1 MLTICVPQL
10 EFTINFQFTVT
21 ISISENHELSYPKEH
36 LVHFFL
42 RQKLKQGCSTCLWTE
57 SEEKNKNKNTCD
69 WNMALTILF

>member
-36 LVHFFL
+36 LVHVFFKAKIEAGMFHL
-42 RQKLKQGCSTCLWTE
+42 SMDRK
-57 SEEKNKNKNTCD
+57 
-69 WNMALTILF
+69 